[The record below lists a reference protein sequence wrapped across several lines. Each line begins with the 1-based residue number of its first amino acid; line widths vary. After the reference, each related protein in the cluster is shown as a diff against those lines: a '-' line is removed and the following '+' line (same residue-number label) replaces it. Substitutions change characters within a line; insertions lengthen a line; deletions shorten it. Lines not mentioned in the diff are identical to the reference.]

1 MTGSITSSCRLLLVA
16 VLGWAAPRLAAA
28 DSPAPTPTDTLAL
41 ADFMQRVVEH
51 NEAIQARLLAFHASR
66 SQRKAEAGTFE
77 PAWVGSGEYVDRK
90 RPNTIEIE
98 RSLRSGGFFRER
110 NENYSTG
117 LEVVSPLGTRV
128 RLGASGRQLI
138 NNVQRTVLI
147 DVEAEYESQV
157 GLTLEQPLLK
167 GAGTANTLAAL
178 RLAARGSEV
187 AYQEYRRQLMQVVAE
202 AEIGYWQLFY
212 AQQELQLAGE
222 SVALAQ
228 TLVND
233 MRAALEAGRGSRLDV
248 LEAEAGFAVRKAR
261 QSLARQKRSEAM
273 NRIAAFSG
281 RAVGPEAREY
291 TALDAPHLRPVSLDL
306 GDAVA
311 VARAMSPD
319 VLRSQA
325 QVAQEKIRVGYA
337 GNQRLPQVDLKGSV
351 GAQGLGYD
359 WRTSWRDVDRRD
371 FPTWTVALEV
381 RVPLFGGVRG
391 RNELRAAR
399 QRLNQA
405 ERTSSDVDTQVRTG
419 LSTAQQRLQESF
431 SAAQTFTAVVEFRT
445 NLLDARLKG
454 REVGRL
460 DSRAVL
466 EAEQDLFAS
475 RLDQLQS
482 QVEYQRALL
491 ELELISGTMLQHRGL
506 EVDFA
511 TLEKQTAGWADKGDG
526 GVPGLR
532 YQAPAFDRWPAGPAV
547 PFFGDDASAFPWAVK
562 LPRFGTAK

>member
-1 MTGSITSSCRLLLVA
+1 MRQATARSLLHALRVALGLVA
-16 VLGWAAPRLAAA
+16 LCPQGGAAESPLPA
-28 DSPAPTPTDTLAL
+28 DALSL

-51 NEAIQARLLAFHASR
+51 NEAIQARLLAFHAAR
-66 SQRKAEAGTFE
+66 SQRRAEAGTFE

-98 RSLRSGGFFRER
+98 RSLRSGGLFRER

-117 LEVVSPLGTRV
+117 LEVLSPLGTRV

-147 DVEAEYESQV
+147 DVDAEYESQV
-157 GLTLEQPLLK
+157 GVTLEQPLLK

-178 RLAARGSEV
+178 RLAARSSEV
-187 AYQEYRRQLMQVVAE
+187 AYQEYRRQFMQVIAE
-202 AEIGYWQLFY
+202 AEVSYWQLFY

-222 SVALAQ
+222 SVTLAQ

-233 MRAALEAGRGSRLDV
+233 MRAALAAGRGSPLDV
-248 LEAEAGFAVRKAR
+248 LEAEAGLAVRRAR
-261 QSLARQKRSEAM
+261 QSLARQKRTEAM

-281 RAVGPEAREY
+281 AAAGPESREY
-291 TALDAPHLRPVSLDL
+291 TALDAPQLRPVNLAP
-306 GDAVA
+306 GEAIA
-311 VARAMSPD
+311 VARTMSAD
-319 VLRSQA
+319 VLRVQA

-337 GNQRLPQVDLKGSV
+337 SNQRLPQVDLKGSV
-351 GAQGLGYD
+351 GAQGLGYN

-391 RNELRAAR
+391 RNELRAAK

-405 ERTSSDVDTQVRTG
+405 ERTSSDVDLQMRTG
-419 LSTAQQRLQESF
+419 VDTAQQRLQETF
-431 SAAQTFTAVVEFRT
+431 NAAQTFTAVVAFRT
-445 NLLDARLKG
+445 NLLDARLRG
-454 REVGRL
+454 REVGRI

-482 QVEYQRALL
+482 QIEYQRALL
-491 ELELISGTMLQHRGL
+491 ELELVSGTMLQNRGL

-511 TLEKQTAGWADKGDG
+511 ALEKQTAGWAEKGG
-526 GVPGLR
+526 GAMPGLR
-532 YQAPAFDRWPAGPAV
+532 YQTPAFDRWPAGPAV
-547 PFFGDDASAFPWAVK
+547 PFVGDDAAASPWSIG
-562 LPRFGTAK
+562 LPRFGGRK